1 MVLLCMYSFDGNIL
15 CHKNH
20 VTITLS
26 EEVSYIMDRSLWL
39 YSRPVQPQ
47 ASCTLPLAALRNP
60 RVRFPGSGK
69 LCSHFLGIQ
78 LAASGNVARDLLRA
92 DSIMRCWESS
102 RKTVPSLEAE
112 FACNIVPLA
121 ALPSIILNSSV
132 TSKVLQ
138 SFPPRDAAAIFSR
151 SVCRPLARRP
161 LNPNFPRKPAGEE
174 SQGLSL
180 RLLGERSVLKS

>member
-1 MVLLCMYSFDGNIL
+1 MVIFTPCPTSGLM
-15 CHKNH
+15 
-20 VTITLS
+20 
-26 EEVSYIMDRSLWL
+26 
-39 YSRPVQPQ
+39 
-47 ASCTLPLAALRNP
+47 CTLPLAALRNP

-78 LAASGNVARDLLRA
+78 LAASGNLARDLLRA

-102 RKTVPSLEAE
+102 RKTVPSLQAE

-138 SFPPRDAAAIFSR
+138 SFPPRDGR
-151 SVCRPLARRP
+151 CRNFLEISLPPLRRP
-161 LNPNFPRKPAGEE
+161 LNPNFLRKPAELE
-174 SQGLSL
+174 SQGLSPSA
-180 RLLGERSVLKS
+180 LLAREAY